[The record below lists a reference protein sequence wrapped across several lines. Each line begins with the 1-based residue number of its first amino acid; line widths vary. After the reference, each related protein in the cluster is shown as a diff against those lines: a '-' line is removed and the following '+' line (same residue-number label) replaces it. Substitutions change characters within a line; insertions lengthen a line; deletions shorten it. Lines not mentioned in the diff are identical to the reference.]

1 MYSQKLY
8 KHGPENNIV
17 LTGEM
22 RVGLPADLVV
32 TFAIPPSCWK
42 AAWLV
47 IRFSDGANDGS
58 GTSPVVQ
65 LQSEADVTKYLSN

>member
-1 MYSQKLY
+1 
-8 KHGPENNIV
+8 
-17 LTGEM
+17 M
-22 RVGLPADLVV
+22 RAGLPADFVV

-58 GTSPVVQ
+58 STSAVVQ
-65 LQSEADVTKYLSN
+65 LQSEADVTTYISN